1 MAKEGRKMKFVRF
14 MSLLEFEKYLRGELL
29 INETKWREEGMRS
42 DSSGFCF
49 FDDFVKPESRMDY
62 LSGIVDMEVVAV
74 FERISAA
81 PMKKAYGHYR
91 DPVRDVV
98 NNLLE
103 ALFKHAAEME
113 VPEYSITSY
122 SKNTMRLVA
131 AGVPAIGIKN
141 GKVIKTIDWI

>member
-1 MAKEGRKMKFVRF
+1 MKFVRF

-29 INETKWREEGMRS
+29 RNETKWREEGMRS

-49 FDDFVKPESRMDY
+49 FDDSVKPESRMDY
-62 LSGIVDMEVVAV
+62 LGGIVDMEVVAV
-74 FERISAA
+74 FERISPA
-81 PMKKAYGHYR
+81 PMKKTYGHYR

-98 NNLLE
+98 NNLFE
-103 ALFKHAAEME
+103 ALFKPAAAME